1 LLLILLGYFSPER
14 QNVATSRQLSP
25 SPRQFLPPACEAG
38 ALAVMQGPK
47 IPGHSMLFS
56 SADEFVKAPRRAVTV
71 FGMAGVGKTRL
82 SNMLRASKWFHYSA
96 DYRIGTRYMGEAIVD
111 NFKREAMK
119 VPFLAQLLRS
129 DSIYISSNITFD
141 NLDPLSTYLGTPGN
155 PDKGGLPL
163 AEYQRRQEQHRVA
176 EVAAL
181 QDVPHF
187 IERAKALYG
196 YDDFIADT
204 GGSLIEVI
212 DPENPDDPVVK
223 TLAASA
229 ALLYIRGTDKDT
241 AELVRRFRQSPKP
254 MYYRPPFLV
263 EKWAEYKLI
272 NGIVEDC
279 DVDPLGFGAWGFEA
293 LLHDRLPRYQALADN
308 FGYVVEASDLA
319 TVRDGDEFID
329 LMAAAIEKRMR

>member
-1 LLLILLGYFSPER
+1 
-14 QNVATSRQLSP
+14 
-25 SPRQFLPPACEAG
+25 
-38 ALAVMQGPK
+38 
-47 IPGHSMLFS
+47 MLFNTV
-56 SADEFVKAPRRAVTV
+56 DEFVKAPRRAVTV

-82 SNMLRASKWFHYSA
+82 ASMLRASHWFHYSA

-119 VPFLAQLLRS
+119 VPFLAELLRS
-129 DSIYISSNITFD
+129 DSIYISSNITFN

-176 EVAAL
+176 EIDAL
-181 QDVPHF
+181 KDVPHF
-187 IERAKALYG
+187 IERAEALYG
-196 YDDFIADT
+196 YSNFIADT

-212 DPENPDDPVVK
+212 DHNDPEDPVVK
-223 TLAASA
+223 TLAGST
-229 ALLYIRGTDKDT
+229 ALLYIRGTEKD
-241 AELVRRFRQSPKP
+241 AQELVRRFKQSPKP
-254 MYYRPPFLV
+254 MYYRPHFLV
-263 EKWAEYKLI
+263 EKWNEYKLI
-272 NGIVEDC
+272 NGIVED
-279 DVDPLGFGAWGFEA
+279 DQVDPAGFGAWGFEA

-319 TVRDGDEFID
+319 IVRDGDEFVD